1 MKVYSD
7 ELPPRIPLVD
17 NKEFKPL
24 KNAIIQEAL
33 KISEQEY
40 SDAEQKRDE
49 KVPFLI
55 AENNNEPVSI
65 SDDETLTEEENEP
78 DNDDEI
84 SDNEDEVTP
93 PEFLPNNDS
102 INNRRNYYAAMGS
115 LRLLRYLAR
124 MLQNRIDDQK
134 IKADSRI
141 DRKLYQKIQDKKHA
155 QGLK

>member
-1 MKVYSD
+1 M
-7 ELPPRIPLVD
+7 D